1 MLFFVCGAQKKTRS
15 FCCCR
20 RKKKRGKENEI
31 KVNFDRFADMSFG
44 NLQNNYFFLEKKM
57 VKTWGAETKIKRYDL
72 FFVSSVF
79 RGKISFF
86 CFSFFLAII

>member
-1 MLFFVCGAQKKTRS
+1 M
-15 FCCCR
+15 
-20 RKKKRGKENEI
+20 
-31 KVNFDRFADMSFG
+31 NFDRFADMSFG

-57 VKTWGAETKIKRYDL
+57 VKTWGAETEIKRYDL

-86 CFSFFLAII
+86 CFSFFFGDNLSMRKLGVFLFYFFISISVAKTFSLCV